1 MSIELIVL
9 LSMLATF
16 AISVFVIKL
25 PAGVSLMLAAVMG
38 ALVGG
43 QGLPVRH
50 LVEGGFGF
58 LEAILIIS
66 SAMIFMKVME
76 YTGALAGISKGI
88 LKIFYKKPT
97 LLIIVLVVFTMFP
110 GMLTGLSSTCIL
122 TTGALAAPILLA
134 MGMPRL
140 AVGSL
145 IAMSAV
151 FGEVA
156 PPISI
161 PVMIIGGGC
170 DMPYIGFGLP
180 LLITAFPVAL
190 ITALYFRYRFLHNY
204 NPDNIK
210 KYLDTMEG
218 KKYRV
223 KLYLPLVFV
232 VLYMIGEISFHE
244 YMPHLG
250 VPLIFMI
257 GALMGLL
264 TKKGVPFMKAS
275 REAIRSALP
284 VMAILVGVG
293 MFLQIMALTG
303 VRGYLAVVALDLP
316 VGLRYLAAGIMPFL
330 GSAYGSA
337 SIIGVPLVYVF
348 IGKSTL
354 VVTSAL
360 VLMAALGDLMPPP
373 ALLCA
378 YAGQIVEEKNH
389 FKILRVSLIPIVF
402 SMIVGILIIVFA
414 QEIANFIL

>member
-1 MSIELIVL
+1 MSTELIIL
-9 LSMLATF
+9 LGMLAAF
-16 AISVFVIKL
+16 ALGVFLFKL
-25 PAGVSLMLAAVMG
+25 PAGVSLMLSAITG
-38 ALVGG
+38 ALIGG
-43 QGLPVRH
+43 EGIPVRH

-58 LEAILIIS
+58 LEAIMIIA

-76 YTGALAGISKGI
+76 HTGALAGISKGI
-88 LKIFYKKPT
+88 LKLLHKRPT
-97 LLIIVLVVFTMFP
+97 LLVIMLVLFTMFP

-145 IAMSAV
+145 IAISAV

-161 PVMIIGGGC
+161 PVMIIGGGV

-180 LLITAFPVAL
+180 LLITALPLALIVAL
-190 ITALYFRYRFLHNY
+190 YYRFVYLRNF
-204 NPDNIK
+204 DSMRIK
-210 KYLDTMEG
+210 KYLENFSNE
-218 KKYRV
+218 KYSL
-223 KLYLPLVFV
+223 KLYLPLFFV
-232 VLYMIGEISFHE
+232 IAYMIAEISFHKL
-244 YMPHLG
+244 PHLG
-250 VPLIFMI
+250 VPLIFI
-257 GALMGLL
+257 LGSLMGLL
-264 TKKGVPFMKAS
+264 TKKGISYIKVS
-275 REAIRSALP
+275 GEALRNALP

-293 MFLQIMALTG
+293 MFLQVMALTG
-303 VRGYLAVVALDLP
+303 VRGYLSVLALDLP

-354 VVTSAL
+354 MVTSAL
-360 VLMAALGDLMPPP
+360 VLMAALGDMMPPP

-389 FKILRVSLIPIVF
+389 FRILKISLIPIAF
-402 SMIVGILIIVFA
+402 SMLVGILIIIFA
-414 QEIANFIL
+414 GEISALLF